1 MSGDEEKKGQPPA
14 PKIGGIGARVP
25 FSSFGGGGKPSPE
38 RTLSQTRED
47 EQSHSR
53 ESVLSRLREG
63 EQSHFR
69 ESATKRTKRGYAL
82 RDDLIKSLK
91 QIALNEDRKLYEV
104 MEEAMEEYVAR
115 KRTHAQS

>member
-1 MSGDEEKKGQPPA
+1 MSDSDEKKGQP
-14 PKIGGIGARVP
+14 PKIGGIGARTP

-38 RTLSQTRED
+38 SALLQQRED
-47 EQSHSR
+47 EKSHNR
-53 ESVLSRLREG
+53 ESVLARLREG
-63 EQSHFR
+63 EQAHNR

-91 QIALNEDRKLYEV
+91 QVALDEDRKLYEV
-104 MEEAMEEYVAR
+104 MEEALEEYVAR